1 MREVSAPQPPA
12 RPPHRRLCLAVD
24 VEHYSRLDT
33 RTQSAVQSGLVRM
46 LDEAAA
52 STGLDRASWKRQ
64 PQGDL
69 EFAVLPEA
77 TPEDAVLGPFVHHLA
92 VRLRDRNAR
101 PAAPRVRLRLAVDSG
116 VVADAALGHAGPAPV
131 AVARFVNAP
140 QLRNVLA
147 ALTAADLAVMVSDR
161 LYQDV
166 VRSGRPDLDPA
177 QYVRAHVRVKEFGGY
192 GWIRVP
198 GHAADDVRSA
208 MAEAPGPWP
217 STDAEAPG
225 PRPSTDAEAPGPRP
239 LTDADAPS
247 GMALSQYVHQ
257 GAAVGRDVVGGLTV
271 GLPVPPPPADGPGPT
286 R

>member
-1 MREVSAPQPPA
+1 MNEISSPRPPDGL
-12 RPPHRRLCLAVD
+12 PHRRLCLAAD
-24 VEHYSRLDT
+24 VEQYSRLDT
-33 RTQSAVQSGLVRM
+33 RAQSDVQSELVRM

-52 STGLDRASWKRQ
+52 LTGLDRAAWRRQ

-77 TPEDAVLGPFVHHLA
+77 TPEGAVLGPFVHHLA
-92 VRLRDRNAR
+92 IRLRDRNAR
-101 PAAPRVRLRLAVDSG
+101 PAIPRVRLRMAVDTG

-131 AVARFVNAP
+131 AVARYVNAP
-140 QLRNVLA
+140 QLRAVLA
-147 ALTAADLAVMVSDR
+147 NLTAADLAVIVSDR

-166 VRSGRPDLDPA
+166 VRSGRPDLAPA

-198 GHAADDVRSA
+198 GHASDDVRSA
-208 MAEAPGPWP
+208 VVEAPGPKLSP
-217 STDAEAPG
+217 DG
-225 PRPSTDAEAPGPRP
+225 
-239 LTDADAPS
+239 DAPS
-247 GMALSQYVHQ
+247 GMTLAQYVHQ

-271 GLPVPPPPADGPGPT
+271 GLPVPPPPACHGPA

>member
-1 MREVSAPQPPA
+1 MKEISPSQSPA
-12 RPPHRRLCLAVD
+12 GLSNRRLCLAAD
-24 VEHYSRLDT
+24 MEQYSRLDT
-33 RTQSAVQSGLVRM
+33 RTQAAFQSELVRM

-52 STGLDRASWKRQ
+52 LTGLDRAAWTCQ

-77 TPEDAVLGPFVHHLA
+77 TPEGALLGPFVHHLA

-101 PAAPRVRLRLAVDSG
+101 PAAPRVRLRLAVDTG
-116 VVADAALGHAGPAPV
+116 VVAEAALGHAGPAPV
-131 AVARFVNAP
+131 AVARYVNAP
-140 QLRNVLA
+140 QLRAVLA
-147 ALTAADLAVMVSDR
+147 TLTAADLAVIVSDR

-177 QYVRAHVRVKEFGGY
+177 QYVRAHVRVKEFAGY

-198 GHAADDVRSA
+198 GHAPDELRSA
-208 MAEAPGPWP
+208 V
-217 STDAEAPG
+217 
-225 PRPSTDAEAPGPRP
+225 
-239 LTDADAPS
+239 ADASESKPLPDDS
-247 GMALSQYVHQ
+247 APVRTTLSQNVNQ

-271 GLPVPPPPADGPGPT
+271 GLPVPSPQTPPGPA

>member
-1 MREVSAPQPPA
+1 MNEISPAPPRAGLPY
-12 RPPHRRLCLAVD
+12 RRLCLAAD
-24 VEHYSRLDT
+24 VEQYSRFDT
-33 RTQSAVQSGLVRM
+33 RTQSAVQSELVRM

-52 STGLDRASWKRQ
+52 LTGLDRAAWTRQ

-92 VRLRDRNAR
+92 VRLGDRNAR
-101 PAAPRVRLRLAVDSG
+101 PAAQRLRLRMAVDTG

-140 QLRNVLA
+140 QLRAVLA
-147 ALTAADLAVMVSDR
+147 ALTTADLAVIVSDR

-198 GHAADDVRSA
+198 GLAPDDVRSA
-208 MAEAPGPWP
+208 VAEALGPNL
-217 STDAEAPG
+217 APNG
-225 PRPSTDAEAPGPRP
+225 
-239 LTDADAPS
+239 DAPS
-247 GMALSQYVHQ
+247 RTLLSQYVHQ

-271 GLPVPPPPADGPGPT
+271 GLPVPPPPAEPGSA

>member
-1 MREVSAPQPPA
+1 MKEAFPRSLAGPP
-12 RPPHRRLCLAVD
+12 RRRLCLAAD
-24 VEHYSRLDT
+24 VEQYSRLDT
-33 RTQSAVQSGLVRM
+33 RTQSVVQSELVRV
-46 LDEAAA
+46 LEEAAA
-52 STGLDRASWKRQ
+52 LTGLDRSAWTCQ

-92 VRLRDRNAR
+92 VRLSDRNAR
-101 PAAPRVRLRLAVDSG
+101 PAAPRIRLRLAVDTG

-131 AVARFVNAP
+131 AVARYVNAP
-140 QLRNVLA
+140 DLKA
-147 ALTAADLAVMVSDR
+147 ALAILTTADLAVIVSDR

-177 QYVRAHVRVKEFGGY
+177 HYVRAHVRVKDFGGY

-198 GHAADDVRSA
+198 GHPPEDVRSA
-208 MAEAPGPWP
+208 VAAAPAPKPLQDGPAPG
-217 STDAEAPG
+217 
-225 PRPSTDAEAPGPRP
+225 
-239 LTDADAPS
+239 LTT
-247 GMALSQYVHQ
+247 LSQHVRQ

-271 GLPVPPPPADGPGPT
+271 GLPVPSAPAGPEAV

>member
-1 MREVSAPQPPA
+1 MREPLFPVPPDAPLC
-12 RPPHRRLCLAVD
+12 RRLCLAAD
-24 VEHYSRLDT
+24 VEQYSSLDT
-33 RTQSAVQSGLVRM
+33 RTQSTVQSELVRM

-52 STGLDRASWKRQ
+52 LTGLDRTAWTRQ

-77 TPEDAVLGPFVHHLA
+77 TPEDVVLGSFVHHLA
-92 VRLRDRNAR
+92 VRLGDRNAR
-101 PAAPRVRLRLAVDSG
+101 PAVQRVRLRMAVDTG

-131 AVARFVNAP
+131 AVARYVNAP
-140 QLRNVLA
+140 QLKTVLA
-147 ALTAADLAVMVSDR
+147 TLTAADLVVMVSDR

-198 GHAADDVRSA
+198 GHAPDAVRSA
-208 MAEAPGPWP
+208 VAETSKANP
-217 STDAEAPG
+217 SQDICSPCWTP
-225 PRPSTDAEAPGPRP
+225 
-239 LTDADAPS
+239 
-247 GMALSQYVHQ
+247 LSQHVHH
-257 GAAVGRDVVGGLTV
+257 GAAVGRDVVGGLSI
-271 GLPVPPPPADGPGPT
+271 GLPLHPPSADSGPA

>member
-1 MREVSAPQPPA
+1 MKEISPPW
-12 RPPHRRLCLAVD
+12 PPDGLPHRRLCLAAD
-24 VEHYSRLDT
+24 VEQYSRLDT
-33 RTQSAVQSGLVRM
+33 RTQSAVQADLVRM

-52 STGLDRASWKRQ
+52 LTGLDRAAWTRQ

-77 TPEDAVLGPFVHHLA
+77 TPEDAVLGPFIHHLA
-92 VRLRDRNAR
+92 VRLGDRNAR
-101 PAAPRVRLRLAVDSG
+101 PATQRVRLRLAVDTG

-131 AVARFVNAP
+131 AVARYVNAP
-140 QLRNVLA
+140 QLRAVLA
-147 ALTAADLAVMVSDR
+147 ILTAADLAVIVSDR

-198 GHAADDVRSA
+198 GHARDDVRTA
-208 MAEAPGPWP
+208 VAEAPGPEP
-217 STDAEAPG
+217 SPEGEAPS
-225 PRPSTDAEAPGPRP
+225 RTH
-239 LTDADAPS
+239 
-247 GMALSQYVHQ
+247 LSQYVHQ

-271 GLPVPPPPADGPGPT
+271 GLPVPPPPTGAGPA